1 MKKPNSQFV
10 AVPGHS
16 RSAGQCL
23 QQVFDPV
30 QADEVVMAI
39 AASRDDPRPA
49 VAAAT
54 VFDELEMLFEGIEA
68 KQRGS

>member
-1 MKKPNSQFV
+1 M
-10 AVPGHS
+10 
-16 RSAGQCL
+16 